1 MSDVVV
7 TTLATGL
14 FTLGGVYLGALL
26 NSLNE
31 GYRNHHFLADS
42 EFVSDAITCDK
53 YQMYPSINQEFPFL
67 IKSVE
72 DGNVVDALDYFKNE
86 DNNLDAVDYLNP
98 MNEWI

>member
-1 MSDVVV
+1 
-7 TTLATGL
+7 
-14 FTLGGVYLGALL
+14 
-26 NSLNE
+26 
-31 GYRNHHFLADS
+31 
-42 EFVSDAITCDK
+42 
-53 YQMYPSINQEFPFL
+53 MYPSINQEFPFL